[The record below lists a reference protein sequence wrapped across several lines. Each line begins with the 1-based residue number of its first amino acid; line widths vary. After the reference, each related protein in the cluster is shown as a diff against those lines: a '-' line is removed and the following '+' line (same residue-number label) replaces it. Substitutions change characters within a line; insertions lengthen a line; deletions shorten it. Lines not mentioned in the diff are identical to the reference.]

1 MKDILFFYMPGCP
14 HCRKAEE
21 LIAELLAE
29 HPQWKE
35 ITIHRVDETANPAYA
50 DQFDYYYV
58 PTFYVDG
65 QKRMEGVPS
74 LEKVR
79 AVLDEAL
86 DGEGE

>member
-14 HCRKAEE
+14 HCRKAEK

-35 ITIHRVDETANPAYA
+35 ITINRVDETANPAYA

-65 QKRMEGVPS
+65 QKLHEGVPTKQAV
-74 LEKVR
+74 EAVFR
-79 AVLDEAL
+79 AAAQ
-86 DGEGE
+86 

>member
-35 ITIHRVDETANPAYA
+35 ITINRVDETANPAYA

-65 QKRMEGVPS
+65 QKLHEGVPTKQAM
-74 LEKVR
+74 EAVFR
-79 AVLDEAL
+79 AAAQ
-86 DGEGE
+86 